1 LATVRRTAG
10 HTVLFS
16 SLTIAAALATLAV
29 FPERFVYSMGVAG
42 AIVVL
47 AAGAFALLVL
57 PAILTVFGE
66 RIASAAFSLGEPAC
80 F

>member
-1 LATVRRTAG
+1 
-10 HTVLFS
+10 
-16 SLTIAAALATLAV
+16 
-29 FPERFVYSMGVAG
+29 MGIAG

-66 RIASAAFSLGEPAC
+66 RIAVQTPTAAERASIRGKPRDAVGTGSPHG
-80 F
+80 